1 MAAATAV
8 AIVPAAGSFIAKG
21 TKQAIKAGKKAAQ
34 KAGEKAAKNATEKAA
49 KKAAAKKLAKEA
61 TETGVE
67 KAAKEAAEK
76 ATEKTAK
83 EATEKTAK
91 EAAEKGIKSGTPNYG
106 KGYSPKGYNPK
117 PDERTFE
124 GYMKNNVPEE
134 KETKLYT
141 KSQEFNTNPQNAEG
155 NLRDMGLMDMV
166 RSYQIYMFINQQ
178 GMSLPRR
185 VLYMV
190 DKVKIH

>member
-49 KKAAAKKLAKEA
+49 KKAAKKKLAKEA
-61 TETGVE
+61 GKEAAEKGAE

-83 EATEKTAK
+83 ETAEKTAK
-91 EAAEKGIKSGTPNYG
+91 EATEKGIKSGTPNYG

-155 NLRDMGLMDMV
+155 QFKRYGTNGHGPQLPDIHVHQPTRNVSPKMGI
-166 RSYQIYMFINQQ
+166 IY
-178 GMSLPRR
+178 GG
-185 VLYMV
+185 
-190 DKVKIH
+190 